1 MSSADNHGQRFMKG
15 RGSYA
20 RPALE
25 IAEAFPLLSAR
36 LSAIARRFAAIV
48 AVLVMAGAF
57 VSGAASGSAPTATAV
72 ATNFPVHAEVVPS
85 DPFFVDQWGLQSI
98 GAPTAWNV
106 NLGSHSVL
114 VAVVDT
120 GVWWTKPDIQANM
133 WTNTADGTHGW
144 DFVDGDSNPMDIEP
158 CGTYH
163 GTGVAGGIAA
173 ITDNGQGIAGT
184 AQISVIALRA
194 LGSNGQGSS
203 LNTSQAIRWAA
214 DQGAKVINLSLGTNE
229 TFVGPT
235 DIQLAVNYAW
245 SKGALIV
252 AAAGNSGTSTLDY
265 PARLANVVSV
275 AAIDESGQRASF
287 SNYGSGLDLSAPGTR
302 IVTLS
307 GGNNQP
313 NNAHYLQGTSFSTPF
328 VTGAAALI
336 LSVDPTLTN
345 VELWNILNSTA
356 VQPAGAQRPYNPNY
370 GWGVVNVWNAINA
383 LSQPFISVN
392 SYPSSVSSSST
403 FGVTWSILGPTGVAV
418 TDTHVLWGTV
428 SGSLGNASA
437 VQSGRTHDSFTANG
451 FSMPSGAGAMYFKV
465 VATVNGTTYTSRE
478 YTVTASSLPDFLF
491 VLYQLLASNLL
502 YLALFILV
510 LAGVVAFIPQ
520 RRAARARRAVAR
532 PQMLYPP
539 SYYVQAA
546 QPSQPPPVAYPAQ
559 TVTPRI
565 EPQIAGPPTPTQTP
579 TVVQPVAPATIAQP
593 AAARKRC
600 PSCGTMVNADN
611 MFCFFCGNRFR

>member
-1 MSSADNHGQRFMKG
+1 M
-15 RGSYA
+15 
-20 RPALE
+20 
-25 IAEAFPLLSAR
+25 SAR
-36 LSAIARRFAAIV
+36 LSAIARRLAAIV

-57 VSGAASGSAPTATAV
+57 VSGAVAGSAPTATAV

-120 GVWWTKPDIQANM
+120 GVWWTQPDIQANM

-144 DFVDGDSNPMDIEP
+144 DFVDGDSNPMDIDP
-158 CGTYH
+158 SGTYH
-163 GTGVAGGIAA
+163 GTGVAGVIAA

-275 AAIDESGQRASF
+275 AAIDESGTRASF
-287 SNYGSGLDLSAPGTR
+287 SNYGPGLDLSAPGTR

-313 NNAHYLQGTSFSTPF
+313 NNVHYLQGTSFSTPF

-428 SGSLGNASA
+428 SGSLGNATA
-437 VQSGRTHDSFTANG
+437 VQSGQTHDSFTANG

-520 RRAARARRAVAR
+520 RRAARARRAAAR
-532 PQMLYPP
+532 PLTLYPP

-546 QPSQPPPVAYPAQ
+546 RPSQPPPVPQPTQVAPW
-559 TVTPRI
+559 I
-565 EPQIAGPPTPTQTP
+565 EPQMAGPPAAPTQIAP
-579 TVVQPVAPATIAQP
+579 AAQPVASIPMAQP
-593 AAARKRC
+593 TTVKKRC
-600 PSCGTMVNADN
+600 PSCGTMVAADN

>member
-1 MSSADNHGQRFMKG
+1 M
-15 RGSYA
+15 
-20 RPALE
+20 
-25 IAEAFPLLSAR
+25 SAR
-36 LSAIARRFAAIV
+36 LSALARRFAAIV

-57 VSGAASGSAPTATAV
+57 VSGAVAGSHSAATAV
-72 ATNFPVHAEVVPS
+72 TTNFPVHAELITPS
-85 DPFFVDQWGLQSI
+85 DPFFVDQWGLQKI
-98 GAPTAWNV
+98 DAPSAWSV
-106 NLGSHSVL
+106 TLGSRSIN

-120 GVWWTKPDIQANM
+120 GVWWTQPDIQSNM
-133 WTNTADGTHGW
+133 WTNPVDGTHGY
-144 DFVDGDSNPMDIEP
+144 DFVDGDTNPMDVDP
-158 CGTYH
+158 SGTYH
-163 GTGVAGGIAA
+163 GTGVAGVIAA

-214 DQGAKVINLSLGTNE
+214 DHGARVINLSLGTNE
-229 TFVGPT
+229 TFIGPT

-252 AAAGNSGTSTLDY
+252 AAAGNSGSSTLDY

-275 AAIDESGQRASF
+275 AAIDESGTRASF

-313 NNAHYLQGTSFSTPF
+313 NNVHYLQGTSFSTPF
-328 VTGAAALI
+328 VSGAAALI
-336 LSVDPTLTN
+336 LSVDPSLTN
-345 VELWNILNSTA
+345 VELWNILNSTS
-356 VQPAGAQRPYNPNY
+356 VQPGGGTGTYNTNY

-428 SGSLGNASA
+428 SGRLANATA
-437 VQSGRTHDSFTANG
+437 AQSGQTHDSFTANG

-532 PQMLYPP
+532 PMTLYPP

-546 QPSQPPPVAYPAQ
+546 RPSQPPPVPQPAQ
-559 TVTPRI
+559 PATRI
-565 EPQIAGPPTPTQTP
+565 ESQMAGPPAAPTQIAP
-579 TVVQPVAPATIAQP
+579 AAQPVTTIPMAQP
-593 AAARKRC
+593 TAAKKRC
-600 PSCGTMVNADN
+600 PSCGTMVAADN

>member
-1 MSSADNHGQRFMKG
+1 
-15 RGSYA
+15 
-20 RPALE
+20 
-25 IAEAFPLLSAR
+25 
-36 LSAIARRFAAIV
+36 
-48 AVLVMAGAF
+48 
-57 VSGAASGSAPTATAV
+57 
-72 ATNFPVHAEVVPS
+72 
-85 DPFFVDQWGLQSI
+85 
-98 GAPTAWNV
+98 V

-120 GVWWTKPDIQANM
+120 GVWWTQPDIQANM

-144 DFVDGDSNPMDIEP
+144 DFVDGDSNPMDIDP
-158 CGTYH
+158 SGTYH
-163 GTGVAGGIAA
+163 GTGVAGVIAA

-275 AAIDESGQRASF
+275 AAIDESGTRASF
-287 SNYGSGLDLSAPGTR
+287 SNYGGLDLSAPGTR

-313 NNAHYLQGTSFSTPF
+313 NNVHYLQGTSFSTPF

-520 RRAARARRAVAR
+520 RRAARARRAAAR
-532 PQMLYPP
+532 PLTLYPP

-546 QPSQPPPVAYPAQ
+546 RPSQPPPVPQPTQVAPW
-559 TVTPRI
+559 I
-565 EPQIAGPPTPTQTP
+565 EPQMAGPPAAPTQIAP
-579 TVVQPVAPATIAQP
+579 AAQPVAPIPMAQP
-593 AAARKRC
+593 TTVKKRC
-600 PSCGTMVNADN
+600 PSCGTMVAADN

>member
-1 MSSADNHGQRFMKG
+1 
-15 RGSYA
+15 
-20 RPALE
+20 
-25 IAEAFPLLSAR
+25 LSA
-36 LSAIARRFAAIV
+36 LARRLAATV
-48 AVLVMAGAF
+48 AVLVLAGAF
-57 VSGAASGSAPTATAV
+57 VSGSTALSPSK
-72 ATNFPVHAEVVPS
+72 ATPVVTSFPVHAELTPS
-85 DPFFVDQWGLQSI
+85 DPFFFDQWGLKSI
-98 GAPTAWNV
+98 GVPTAWDV
-106 NLGSHSVL
+106 TLGDKSVI

-120 GVWWTKPDIQANM
+120 GVWWTQPDIQANM
-133 WTNTADGTHGW
+133 WTNSADGTHGY
-144 DFVDGDSNPMDIEP
+144 DFVDSDTNPMDIDP
-158 CGTYH
+158 SGTYH
-163 GTGVAGGIAA
+163 GTGVAGVIGA
-173 ITDNGQGIAGT
+173 ITDNTVEIAGT
-184 AQISVIALRA
+184 AQVSIMAVRA

-203 LNTSQAIRWAA
+203 TDTAQAIIWAA
-214 DQGAKVINLSLGTNE
+214 DHGAKVINLSLGTNE
-229 TFVGPT
+229 TPPVEPSE
-235 DIQLAVNYAW
+235 IHLAIDHAW

-252 AAAGNSGTSTLDY
+252 AAAGNAGVGTLDY
-265 PARLANVVSV
+265 PARLPEVVSV
-275 AAIDESGQRASF
+275 AAIDESGRRASF
-287 SNYGSGLDLSAPGTR
+287 SNFGPGLDLSAPGSR

-313 NNAHYLQGTSFSTPF
+313 NNVHYLQGTSFSAPF
-328 VTGAAALI
+328 VSGIAGLL
-336 LSVDPTLTN
+336 LSAEPGLTN
-345 VELWNILNSTA
+345 VQLWNILNMTA
-356 VQPAGAQRPYNPNY
+356 VQPVGSGYNTNY
-370 GWGVVNVWNAINA
+370 GWGVVNARNAIAA
-383 LSQPFISVN
+383 LNQPLISVD
-392 SYPSSVSSSST
+392 SYPTSVSSSST
-403 FGVTWSILGPTGVAV
+403 FGVTWSILGPAGMAV
-418 TDTHVLWGTV
+418 SDTHLVWGTS
-428 SGSLGNASA
+428 SGALGNATA
-437 VQSGRTHDSFTANG
+437 AQSGQTRQSYTAG
-451 FSMPSGAGAMYFKV
+451 GLALPSGAGALYFKV
-465 VATVNGTTYTSRE
+465 VATVNGTAFSSRE
-478 YTVTASSLPDFLF
+478 YTVIASSVPDFLY